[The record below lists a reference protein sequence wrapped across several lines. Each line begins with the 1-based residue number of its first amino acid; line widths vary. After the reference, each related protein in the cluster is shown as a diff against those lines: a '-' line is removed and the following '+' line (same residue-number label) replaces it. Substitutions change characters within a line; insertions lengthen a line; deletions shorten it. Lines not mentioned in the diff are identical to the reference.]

1 MPIRLRPP
9 PECPPGGFKR
19 PDADERRHAPPV
31 PKRRSWFG
39 RAFGGVRWLAAAPG
53 EWLGVRVLSRGAS
66 FISWLA
72 GPARAAPARDR
83 RFKVEADGEF
93 DLRASAFSYGMSVH
107 ALEERLRARR
117 RQTALLAYALFGLAL
132 LFLLAWARATL
143 SAPLSASRLMLAF
156 EFLPFGLLFFLMAF
170 YQALVNF
177 QIRVRRTVG
186 WCEYLTTDEK
196 FLPR

>member
-1 MPIRLRPP
+1 MPIPLRPP
-9 PECPPGGFKR
+9 PECPPPGFER
-19 PDADERRHAPPV
+19 PDADERCHAALA

-39 RAFGGVRWLAAAPG
+39 RAFSGVQWLAAAPG

-66 FISWLA
+66 FISKLA
-72 GPARAAPARDR
+72 GLARAGVARDR
-83 RFKVEADGEF
+83 RFKADADGEF
-93 DLRASAFSYGMSVH
+93 DLRASAFSYGVSVH
-107 ALEERLRARR
+107 ALEARLRARR

-156 EFLPFGLLFFLMAF
+156 DFLPFGLLFFLMAF

-177 QIRVRRTVG
+177 QIRVRRTAG
-186 WCEYLTTDEK
+186 WREYLTTDEK

>member
-1 MPIRLRPP
+1 MPIPLRPP
-9 PECPPGGFKR
+9 PECPPSGFE
-19 PDADERRHAPPV
+19 PPEAGERCRAPPA
-31 PKRRSWFG
+31 PERRSWFG

-53 EWLGVRVLSRGAS
+53 EWLGVRVLSRGGS
-66 FISWLA
+66 FISGLA
-72 GPARAAPARDR
+72 GLARAGAARDR
-83 RFKVEADGEF
+83 RFKVDADGGF

-107 ALEERLRARR
+107 ALDARLRVRR
-117 RQTALLAYALFGLAL
+117 RQTALLAYALFALAL

-143 SAPLSASRLMLAF
+143 SAPLSASRVMLAF

-177 QIRVRRTVG
+177 QIRVRRTAG
-186 WCEYLTTDEK
+186 WREYLTTDEK